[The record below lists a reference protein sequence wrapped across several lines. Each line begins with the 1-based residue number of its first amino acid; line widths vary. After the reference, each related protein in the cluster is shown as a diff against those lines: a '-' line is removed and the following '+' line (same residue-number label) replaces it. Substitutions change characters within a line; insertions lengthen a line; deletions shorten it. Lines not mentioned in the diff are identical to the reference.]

1 MGLKRIKIDSIR
13 ELKYNKQLA
22 KENEQLRNQVAELMS
37 QIKHLRD
44 DVESISSGSKSE
56 G

>member
-13 ELKYNKQLA
+13 ELKSSKQLA
-22 KENEQLRNQVAELMS
+22 EENEQLRNQVAELMS

-44 DVESISSGSKSE
+44 DVESIASGSKN
-56 G
+56 